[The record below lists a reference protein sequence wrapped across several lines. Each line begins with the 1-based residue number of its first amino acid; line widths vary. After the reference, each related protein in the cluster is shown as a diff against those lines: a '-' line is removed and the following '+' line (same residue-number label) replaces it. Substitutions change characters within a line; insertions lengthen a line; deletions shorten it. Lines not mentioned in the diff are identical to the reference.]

1 MGNKNRKT
9 WRYGPYSARRRYN
22 ETRSTYEKQVNPLQ
36 LLVPIS
42 VGELID
48 KITILK
54 IKQQKA
60 TDSQKLANINRELE
74 ELTTT
79 WNQANT
85 TGIDITDLEN
95 QLTRVNED
103 LWDIEDDIRAK
114 EAAKD
119 FDQEFIELARSV
131 YKRNDLRAALK
142 KEINILT
149 GSTLVEEKL
158 YQEY

>member
-1 MGNKNRKT
+1 M
-9 WRYGPYSARRRYN
+9 
-22 ETRSTYEKQVNPLQ
+22 Q

-103 LWDIEDDIRAK
+103 LWDIEDDIRTK
-114 EAAKD
+114 EAAKA